1 MKIYIIGIGMEGCK
15 TLTEEAK
22 TVIENADLLIG
33 AGRMLEPFSDLKKEQ
48 FISWKSE
55 EIADF
60 LREKNFDTAA
70 ILMSGDCGFYS
81 GAEKLITALSDYETE
96 VISGIS
102 SPVYFCSKIK
112 KPWQDMKFLSLH
124 GADGNVVRNV
134 CRNKYCFFLL
144 GGDTTP
150 AEICKRLCD
159 YGRENIAVYIGENLG
174 YDNEKIYCG
183 IASDF
188 TDTRC
193 EKLCVMVTENPYSE
207 QSVPFGISDNEF
219 IRGNVP
225 MTKSEI
231 RSTVISKLNISR
243 KDMCWDIGC
252 GTGSVS
258 VEMALQCYDGRV
270 YAVDKNEEA
279 AELTRQN
286 AYKFGCD
293 NIEIIS
299 GTAPET
305 LCGFPAPDKV
315 FIGGSCGK
323 ISEIL
328 NIVYEKN
335 SKADVVITAVS
346 LETLNEA
353 INSFAYFGID
363 SPEIVQIAVTRT
375 RKLGNHT
382 MLSAENPIFVIKGV
396 RA

>member
-1 MKIYIIGIGMEGCK
+1 
-15 TLTEEAK
+15 
-22 TVIENADLLIG
+22 
-33 AGRMLEPFSDLKKEQ
+33 
-48 FISWKSE
+48 
-55 EIADF
+55 
-60 LREKNFDTAA
+60 
-70 ILMSGDCGFYS
+70 
-81 GAEKLITALSDYETE
+81 
-96 VISGIS
+96 
-102 SPVYFCSKIK
+102 
-112 KPWQDMKFLSLH
+112 
-124 GADGNVVRNV
+124 
-134 CRNKYCFFLL
+134 
-144 GGDTTP
+144 
-150 AEICKRLCD
+150 
-159 YGRENIAVYIGENLG
+159 
-174 YDNEKIYCG
+174 
-183 IASDF
+183 
-188 TDTRC
+188 
-193 EKLCVMVTENPYSE
+193 
-207 QSVPFGISDNEF
+207 
-219 IRGNVP
+219 
-225 MTKSEI
+225 
-231 RSTVISKLNISR
+231 
-243 KDMCWDIGC
+243 MCWDIGC

-258 VEMALQCYDGRV
+258 VEMALQCFDGRV

-305 LCGFPAPDKV
+305 LYGFPAPDKV

-382 MLSAENPIFVIKGV
+382 MLSAENPIFIMKGV